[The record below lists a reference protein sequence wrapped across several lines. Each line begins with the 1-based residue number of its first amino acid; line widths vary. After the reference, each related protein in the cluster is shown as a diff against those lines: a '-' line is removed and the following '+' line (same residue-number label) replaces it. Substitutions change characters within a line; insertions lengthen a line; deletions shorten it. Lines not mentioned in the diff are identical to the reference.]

1 MSHHCTL
8 EYDVSY
14 SKVNVLGQ
22 QSLLDFMDHCC
33 QWRHYSF
40 DILKCG
46 LPICKPPCLP
56 KEVSN
61 YTISPTQSSA
71 IMDDHI
77 SLLAKCLVHR
87 PQRKTDYLPRSR
99 RRFTLKHV
107 KNANL
112 MLICEECSL
121 WRLLYSCTKLSAEEQ
136 RKIQDKLADV
146 FFYMQVTYWRSGWW
160 LTSVYENL
168 ELLRTGWKLYYSAGC
183 EAICVY
189 CGSTDSWNVQEDS
202 CHFPQCAHCSDK
214 EKIKK

>member
-1 MSHHCTL
+1 MACLSANHHAYQKRCQITPSPRPSHQR
-8 EYDVSY
+8 SW
-14 SKVNVLGQ
+14 
-22 QSLLDFMDHCC
+22 M
-33 QWRHYSF
+33 
-40 DILKCG
+40 I
-46 LPICKPPCLP
+46 I
-56 KEVSN
+56 
-61 YTISPTQSSA
+61 
-71 IMDDHI
+71 I

-136 RKIQDKLADV
+136 RKIQDKLADA

-168 ELLRTGWKLYYSAGC
+168 ELLRTGWK
-183 EAICVY
+183 AIQCWVRSDLCVLWFY
-189 CGSTDSWNVQEDS
+189 QQLECARLLPPSTVCPLFRQREN
-202 CHFPQCAHCSDK
+202 
-214 EKIKK
+214 